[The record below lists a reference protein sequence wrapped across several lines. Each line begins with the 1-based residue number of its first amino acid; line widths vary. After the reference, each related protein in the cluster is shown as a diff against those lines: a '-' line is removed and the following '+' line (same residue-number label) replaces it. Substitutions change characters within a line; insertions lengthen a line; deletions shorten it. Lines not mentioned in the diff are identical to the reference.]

1 MDIMEQ
7 LGLCGIVPV
16 AVIEQEENAVPATQA
31 MAKGGINA
39 IEITMRTPAALGAI
53 EKVALACPDEIV
65 GAGTVLNLEAEKRCL
80 DHGAKFIVSPG
91 FSAEM
96 ADYSAKNNIP
106 YLPGCVTPT
115 EIMSAMEYGIK
126 IVKFFPANVYGGLK
140 GMKALAAPFVGLKF
154 MPTGGVNADNAAEF
168 LSADFIHAVGGSWIC
183 PKADV
188 TAGNYEKI
196 TALCEQAVAAAMGFR
211 VAHVGINNA
220 DAACAGAVAAQ
231 FEKAFGFAAKEGNS
245 SIFASSGVEVMKT
258 PFRGEMGHIA
268 VTTCN
273 VERAIAYLRSK
284 GFETDPESIKYKNGK
299 MIAAYL
305 KDSFGGFAVHLVR
318 Q

>member
-1 MDIMEQ
+1 MKNWKTSAESI
-7 LGLCGIVPV
+7 LTTGPVVPV
-16 AVIEQEENAVPATQA
+16 IVVKKLEHAVP
-31 MAKGGINA
+31 MAKALVAGGVRVLEVTLRTECAVDA
-39 IEITMRTPAALGAI
+39 IRAI
-53 EKVALACPDEIV
+53 AKEVPEAIV

-115 EIMSAMEYGIK
+115 EIMRAMEYGIK

-299 MIAAYL
+299 MIAA
-305 KDSFGGFAVHLVR
+305 
-318 Q
+318 